1 MDLTEITLPLFLSQ
15 TMNLVI
21 TLLWLVLMG
30 VALTILRRITLSDEA
45 KALWAGLIVLIPFL
59 GAVAFWIVAPGR
71 PVYQPQRKTMPLL
84 PGPTVGVGR
93 RAGAEVKGVEVGQA
107 V

>member
-1 MDLTEITLPLFLSQ
+1 MDLTAITLPLFLSQ
-15 TMNLVI
+15 TINLGI

-30 VALTILRRITLSDEA
+30 IALTVLRRISLSDEA

-71 PVYQPQRKTMPLL
+71 PVHQVQRKSVPLL
-84 PGPTVGVGR
+84 SGPTVAVGR